1 VRKWVPPHEKEIG
14 VMKLDDIKLVGVLG
28 GGLMGSAITQ
38 NIIVSG
44 YKAIC
49 RDLTEDI
56 LKNTRSII
64 VDSRFG
70 MRIGV
75 ERGKLTKEQ
84 MEKALANLTLT
95 TRVEDMKNCDI
106 IIETIGGGDPRQL
119 EDKGLKLRVFAELDK
134 LVKKECI
141 FTTNTSVFT
150 IADIAKAVE
159 RKDRFIGMHWF
170 RPANILKAVELT
182 YTADNT
188 EEIIQIMEGFC
199 KKLGKVPVRVKDVP
213 GDTGF
218 IGNRLFGVVM
228 REARKMV
235 EEGIASPQDID
246 TVMREGYG
254 WTLGIFEMVGQTR
267 DPRQRTGQSH

>member
-1 VRKWVPPHEKEIG
+1 
-14 VMKLDDIKLVGVLG
+14 MKLDDIKIIGVMG

-38 NIIVSG
+38 NIIISG

-49 RDLTEDI
+49 RDLTDAI
-56 LKNTRSII
+56 IKNTRSII

-95 TRVEDMKNCDI
+95 TKVEDLKNCDI
-106 IIETIGGGDPRQL
+106 IIESIGGGDPRQL

-134 LVKKECI
+134 LVKKDAI
-141 FTTNTSVFT
+141 FTTNTSTFT
-150 IADIAKAVE
+150 IADLAVAVQ

-182 YTADNT
+182 YTKDNT

-199 KKLGKVPVRVKDVP
+199 RRLGKIPVRVKDVP

-218 IGNRLFGVVM
+218 IGNRLFMVAM

-235 EEGIASPQDID
+235 EEGIATPQDID
-246 TVMREGYG
+246 TVMKEGYG
-254 WTLGIFEMVGQTR
+254 WTLGLFEMVGQTR
-267 DPRQRTGQSH
+267 DPRQKTGQNR

>member
-1 VRKWVPPHEKEIG
+1 
-14 VMKLDDIKLVGVLG
+14 MKLDDIKSVGVLG

-95 TRVEDMKNCDI
+95 TKVEDMKNCDL
-106 IIETIGGGDPRQL
+106 IIESIGGGDPRQL

-141 FTTNTSVFT
+141 FCTNTSVFT

-170 RPANILKAVELT
+170 RPANILKAVEIT
-182 YTADNT
+182 YTPDNT
-188 EEIIQIMEGFC
+188 EEIIQTMEGFC
-199 KKLGKVPVRVKDVP
+199 RKLGKIPVRVKDVP

-267 DPRQRTGQSH
+267 DPRQRTGQSR

>member
-1 VRKWVPPHEKEIG
+1 
-14 VMKLDDIKLVGVLG
+14 MKLDDIKLVGVLG

-84 MEKALANLTLT
+84 MEKALSNLTLT
-95 TRVEDMKNCDI
+95 TKVEDMKNCDL
-106 IIETIGGGDPRQL
+106 IIESIGGGDPRQL

-141 FTTNTSVFT
+141 FCTNTSVFT

-170 RPANILKAVELT
+170 RPANILKAVEIT
-182 YTADNT
+182 YTPDNT
-188 EEIIQIMEGFC
+188 EEIIQTMEGFC
-199 KKLGKVPVRVKDVP
+199 RKLGKIPVRVKDVP

-267 DPRQRTGQSH
+267 DPRQRTGQSR

>member
-1 VRKWVPPHEKEIG
+1 
-14 VMKLDDIKLVGVLG
+14 MKLDDIKVIGVLG

-49 RDLTEDI
+49 RDLTDDI
-56 LKNTRSII
+56 LKNTRTII

-70 MRIGV
+70 MRAGV
-75 ERGKLTKEQ
+75 ERGKLSKEQ

-95 TRVEDMKNCDI
+95 TKVEDLKNCDI

-119 EDKGLKLRVFAELDK
+119 EDKGLKLRVFAEIDK
-134 LVKKECI
+134 LVKKEAI

-150 IADIAKAVE
+150 IADLAVAVQ

-199 KKLGKVPVRVKDVP
+199 KRLGKIPVRVKDVP

-218 IGNRLFGVVM
+218 IGNRLFIAAM
-228 REARKMV
+228 REAQKIV
-235 EEGIASPQDID
+235 AAGIATPQDID
-246 TVMREGYG
+246 TVMKEGYG

-267 DPRQRTGQSH
+267 DPRQRSGQSR

>member
-1 VRKWVPPHEKEIG
+1 
-14 VMKLDDIKLVGVLG
+14 MKLDDIKLVGVLG

-49 RDLTEDI
+49 RDLTDDI

-84 MEKALANLTLT
+84 MEKALSNLTLT
-95 TRVEDMKNCDI
+95 TKVEDVKNCDL
-106 IIETIGGGDPRQL
+106 IIESIGGGDPRQL

-141 FTTNTSVFT
+141 FCTNTSVFT

-170 RPANILKAVELT
+170 RPANILKAVEIT
-182 YTADNT
+182 YTPDNT
-188 EEIIQIMEGFC
+188 EEIIQTMEGFC
-199 KKLGKVPVRVKDVP
+199 RKLGKIPVRVKDVP

-267 DPRQRTGQSH
+267 DPRQRSGQSR

>member
-1 VRKWVPPHEKEIG
+1 
-14 VMKLDDIKLVGVLG
+14 MKLDDIKVIGVLG

-49 RDLTEDI
+49 RDLTDNI
-56 LKNTRSII
+56 LKNTRAVI

-70 MRIGV
+70 MRAGV

-84 MEKALANLTLT
+84 MEKALSNLTLT
-95 TRVEDMKNCDI
+95 TKVEDLKDCDI

-119 EDKGLKLRVFAELDK
+119 EDKGLKLRVFAEMDK
-134 LVKKECI
+134 LVKKEAI

-150 IADIAKAVE
+150 IADLAVAVQ

-199 KKLGKVPVRVKDVP
+199 KRLGKIPVRVKDVP

-218 IGNRLFGVVM
+218 IGNRLFIAAM
-228 REARKMV
+228 REARKIV
-235 EEGIASPQDID
+235 EAGIATPEDID
-246 TVMREGYG
+246 TVMKEGYG
-254 WTLGIFEMVGQTR
+254 WTLGIFEMSGQTR
-267 DPRQRTGQSH
+267 DPRQRSGQSR

>member
-1 VRKWVPPHEKEIG
+1 
-14 VMKLDDIKLVGVLG
+14 MKLDDIKSIGVLG

-49 RDLTEDI
+49 RDLNDDI
-56 LKNTRSII
+56 LKNTRAII

-70 MRIGV
+70 MRVGV

-84 MEKALANLTLT
+84 MEQALANLTLT
-95 TRVEDMKNCDI
+95 TKVEDLKNCDI

-119 EDKGLKLRVFAELDK
+119 EDKGLKLRVFAEIDK
-134 LVKKECI
+134 LVKKEAI

-150 IADIAKAVE
+150 IADLAVAVQ
-159 RKDRFIGMHWF
+159 RRDRFIGMHWF

-188 EEIIQIMEGFC
+188 EEVIRIMEGFC
-199 KKLGKVPVRVKDVP
+199 RRLGKIPVRVKDVP

-218 IGNRLFGVVM
+218 IGNRLFLMVM
-228 REARKMV
+228 REAQKMV
-235 EEGIASPQDID
+235 EAGIATPQDID
-246 TVMREGYG
+246 TVMKEGYG

-267 DPRQRTGQSH
+267 DPRQRSGQNR

>member
-1 VRKWVPPHEKEIG
+1 
-14 VMKLDDIKLVGVLG
+14 MKLDDIKLVGVLG

-95 TRVEDMKNCDI
+95 TKVEDLKNCDI

-134 LVKKECI
+134 LIKKECI
-141 FTTNTSVFT
+141 FCTNTSVFT
-150 IADIAKAVE
+150 IADIAVAVQ

-170 RPANILKAVELT
+170 RPANILKAVEIT
-182 YTADNT
+182 YTKDNT
-188 EEIIQIMEGFC
+188 EEIIQVMEGFC
-199 KKLGKVPVRVKDVP
+199 KKLGKIPVRVKDVP

-218 IGNRLFGVVM
+218 IGNRLFGVAM

-246 TVMREGYG
+246 TVMKEGYG
-254 WTLGIFEMVGQTR
+254 WTMGLFEMVGQTR
-267 DPRQRTGQSH
+267 DPRQRSGQSR

>member
-1 VRKWVPPHEKEIG
+1 
-14 VMKLDDIKLVGVLG
+14 MKLDDIKVIGVLG

-49 RDLTEDI
+49 RDLTDDI
-56 LKNTRSII
+56 LKNTRTII

-70 MRIGV
+70 MRAGV
-75 ERGKLTKEQ
+75 ERGKLSKEQ

-95 TRVEDMKNCDI
+95 TKVEDLKNCDI

-119 EDKGLKLRVFAELDK
+119 EDKGLKLRVFAEIDK
-134 LVKKECI
+134 LVKKEAI

-150 IADIAKAVE
+150 IADLAVAVQ

-199 KKLGKVPVRVKDVP
+199 KRLGKIPVRVKDVP

-218 IGNRLFGVVM
+218 IGNRLFIAAM
-228 REARKMV
+228 REAQKIV
-235 EEGIASPQDID
+235 AAGIATPQDID
-246 TVMREGYG
+246 TVMKEGYG
-254 WTLGIFEMVGQTR
+254 WTMGIFEMVGQTR
-267 DPRQRTGQSH
+267 DPRQRSGQSR

>member
-1 VRKWVPPHEKEIG
+1 
-14 VMKLDDIKLVGVLG
+14 MKLDDIKVIGVLG

-49 RDLTEDI
+49 RDLTDDI
-56 LKNTRSII
+56 IKNTRSII

-70 MRIGV
+70 MKVGV

-84 MEKALANLTLT
+84 MEKALASLTLT
-95 TRVEDMKNCDI
+95 TKVEDLRGCDI
-106 IIETIGGGDPRQL
+106 LIESIGGGDPRQL
-119 EDKGLKLRVFAELDK
+119 EDKGLKLRVFAEMDK

-141 FTTNTSVFT
+141 FTTNTSSFT
-150 IADIAKAVE
+150 IADLAKAVQ
-159 RKDRFIGMHWF
+159 RKDRFMGMHWF

-182 YTADNT
+182 YTPDNT

-199 KKLGKVPVRVKDVP
+199 KRLGKIPVRVKDVP

-235 EEGIASPQDID
+235 EQGIASPQDID
-246 TVMREGYG
+246 TVMKEGYG
-254 WTLGIFEMVGQTR
+254 WTLGIFEMSGQTR
-267 DPRQRTGQSH
+267 DPRQRSGQSR

>member
-1 VRKWVPPHEKEIG
+1 
-14 VMKLDDIKLVGVLG
+14 
-28 GGLMGSAITQ
+28 
-38 NIIVSG
+38 
-44 YKAIC
+44 
-49 RDLTEDI
+49 
-56 LKNTRSII
+56 
-64 VDSRFG
+64 

-95 TRVEDMKNCDI
+95 TKVEDMKNCDL
-106 IIETIGGGDPRQL
+106 IIESIGGGDPRQL

-141 FTTNTSVFT
+141 FCTNTSVFT

-170 RPANILKAVELT
+170 RPANILKAVEIT
-182 YTADNT
+182 YTPDNT

-199 KKLGKVPVRVKDVP
+199 RKLGKIPVRVKDVP

>member
-1 VRKWVPPHEKEIG
+1 
-14 VMKLDDIKLVGVLG
+14 
-28 GGLMGSAITQ
+28 
-38 NIIVSG
+38 
-44 YKAIC
+44 
-49 RDLTEDI
+49 
-56 LKNTRSII
+56 
-64 VDSRFG
+64 

-95 TRVEDMKNCDI
+95 TKVEDLKNCDI
-106 IIETIGGGDPRQL
+106 IIESIGGGDPRQL

-134 LVKKECI
+134 LIKKECI
-141 FTTNTSVFT
+141 FCTNTSVFT
-150 IADIAKAVE
+150 IADVAKAVE

-170 RPANILKAVELT
+170 RPANILKAVEIT
-182 YTADNT
+182 YTKDNT

-199 KKLGKVPVRVKDVP
+199 RKLGKIPVRVKDVP

-246 TVMREGYG
+246 MVMKEGYG

-267 DPRQRTGQSH
+267 DPRQRTGQSR

>member
-1 VRKWVPPHEKEIG
+1 MKVDDVRQVG
-14 VMKLDDIKLVGVLG
+14 VMG

-44 YKAIC
+44 YRAIC

-56 LKNTRSII
+56 IKNTRAII

-70 MRIGV
+70 MRVGV

-95 TRVEDMKNCDI
+95 TKVEDLKDCDI
-106 IIETIGGGDPRQL
+106 IIESIGGGDPRQL

-141 FTTNTSVFT
+141 FATNTSSFT
-150 IADIAKAVE
+150 IADLAQAVE

-170 RPANILKAVELT
+170 RPANILKAVEIT
-182 YTADNT
+182 YTKYNT
-188 EEIIQIMEGFC
+188 EDVIKVMEDFC
-199 KKLGKVPVRVKDVP
+199 RKLGKIPVRVKDVP

-218 IGNRLFGVVM
+218 IGNRLFGVAM

-235 EEGIASPQDID
+235 EDGIASPQDID
-246 TVMREGYG
+246 LVMKEGYG
-254 WTLGIFEMVGQTR
+254 WTLGLFEMVGQTR
-267 DPRQRTGQSH
+267 DPRQRSGQSR

>member
-1 VRKWVPPHEKEIG
+1 
-14 VMKLDDIKLVGVLG
+14 MKLDDVKTVGVLG

-56 LKNTRSII
+56 LKNTRAII

-70 MRIGV
+70 MRVGV
-75 ERGKLTKEQ
+75 ERGKLTREQ

-95 TRVEDMKNCDI
+95 TKVEDLKNCDI
-106 IIETIGGGDPRQL
+106 IIESIGGGDPRQL

-134 LVKKECI
+134 IVKKECI
-141 FTTNTSVFT
+141 FATNTSSFT
-150 IADIAKAVE
+150 IADLARAVE
-159 RKDRFIGMHWF
+159 RKDLFIGMHWF
-170 RPANILKAVELT
+170 RPANILKAVEIT
-182 YTADNT
+182 YTKYNT
-188 EEIIQIMEGFC
+188 EEIIQVMEGFC
-199 KKLGKVPVRVKDVP
+199 KKLGKIPVRVKDVP

-235 EEGIASPQDID
+235 EDGIASPQEID

-267 DPRQRTGQSH
+267 DPRQRSGQSR

>member
-1 VRKWVPPHEKEIG
+1 
-14 VMKLDDIKLVGVLG
+14 MKLDDIKIIGVMG

-38 NIIVSG
+38 NIIISG

-49 RDLTEDI
+49 RDLTDAI
-56 LKNTRSII
+56 IKNTRSII

-95 TRVEDMKNCDI
+95 TKVEDLKNCDI
-106 IIETIGGGDPRQL
+106 IIESIGGGDPRQL

-134 LVKKECI
+134 LVKKDAI
-141 FTTNTSVFT
+141 FTTNTSTFT
-150 IADIAKAVE
+150 IADLAVAVQ

-182 YTADNT
+182 YTKDNT
-188 EEIIQIMEGFC
+188 EEIIRIMEGFC
-199 KKLGKVPVRVKDVP
+199 RRLGKIPVRVKDVP

-218 IGNRLFGVVM
+218 IGNRLFMVAM

-235 EEGIASPQDID
+235 EEGIATPQDID
-246 TVMREGYG
+246 TVMKEGYG
-254 WTLGIFEMVGQTR
+254 WTLGLFEMVGQTR
-267 DPRQRTGQSH
+267 DPRQKTGQNR